1 MLSYPNAKINI
12 GLYITEKREDGF
24 HNLETIFYP
33 TTFSDILEIH
43 KSTENNGNY
52 KFVNYGTLI
61 NCTDESNLIV
71 KAYKLLCDKYNLPAI
86 NIYLQKIIPM
96 GAGLGGGS
104 ADAAYMINCLNK
116 YFKLNISKDVLQKY
130 AENLGS
136 DCPFFIE
143 NTPCFASGKGEILE
157 SINLS
162 LQDYKLII
170 VKPACKISTADA
182 YANIKPQKAKFDLR
196 KLPKLPI
203 KEWKN
208 NISNDFEANIFK
220 IYPEILNIKQCL
232 YKAGAIYASMSGSGS
247 AVYGIFAKDCK
258 NISLAE
264 NINLEAQKKSI
275 PHEIASKIIWSE

>member
-43 KSTENNGNY
+43 KSKENNGNY
-52 KFVNYGTLI
+52 KFVNYGASI
-61 NCTDESNLIV
+61 NCSDENNLIV
-71 KAYKLLCDKYNLPAI
+71 KAYKLLYDKYNLPAI

-104 ADAAYMINCLNK
+104 ADAAYMINSLNS
-116 YFKLNISKDVLQKY
+116 YFKLNLPKELLKKY
-130 AENLGS
+130 AESLGS

-170 VKPACKISTADA
+170 VKPTCKVSTANA
-182 YANIKPQKAKFDLR
+182 YANIKPKKAKFDLR
-196 KLPKLPI
+196 KLAKLPI
-203 KEWKN
+203 EKWKN
-208 NISNDFEANIFK
+208 NISNDFEDYIFK
-220 IYPEILNIKQCL
+220 IYPEISNIKQGL

-247 AVYGIFAKDCK
+247 AVYGIFTKYCK
-258 NISLAE
+258 NISLAG
-264 NINLEAQKKSI
+264 NINLEDQKESI
-275 PHEIASKIIWSE
+275 PNEIASKIIWTQ